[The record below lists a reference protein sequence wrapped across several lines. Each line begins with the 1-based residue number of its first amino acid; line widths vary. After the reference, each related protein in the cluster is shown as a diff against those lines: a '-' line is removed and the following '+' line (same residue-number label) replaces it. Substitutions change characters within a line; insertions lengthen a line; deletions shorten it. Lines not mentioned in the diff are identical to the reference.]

1 MISKIEIEIKDTAPR
16 LRVYTMHSLAKAV
29 CTAFCVSK
37 EEFFSNNRP
46 AYLTTPRHAFY
57 YLAYRHCDQ
66 STPQIGRFMNGR
78 DHTTIIHGKKK
89 CAAMKAKNSKFA
101 LKLEEAHLLALEF
114 EKERNNQIEDMRNTI
129 LDRVEE
135 ITGRETYDI

>member
-1 MISKIEIEIKDTAPR
+1 MITKFEIEIKEGEPN
-16 LRVYTMHSLAKAV
+16 LRVYSMHSLAKAL
-29 CTAFCVSK
+29 CNTFSITK
-37 EEFFSNNRP
+37 EEFFNRDRSS
-46 AYLTTPRHAFY
+46 YLTTPRHAFY
-57 YLAYRHCDQ
+57 YLAHKYCNQ
-66 STPQIGRFMNGR
+66 STPKIGRFMNGR

-89 CAAMKAKNSKFA
+89 CAAMKAKNDKFA

-114 EKERNNQIEDMRNTI
+114 EKERTNQIEDMRNTI